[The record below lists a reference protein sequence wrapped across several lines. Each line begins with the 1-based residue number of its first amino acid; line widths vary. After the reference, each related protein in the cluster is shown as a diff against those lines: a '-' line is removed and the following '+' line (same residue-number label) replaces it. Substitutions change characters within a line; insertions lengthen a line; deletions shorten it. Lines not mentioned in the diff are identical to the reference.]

1 LFGYQ
6 QVVKM
11 KHSSFAIAAVAFAAL
26 AASSPIPLASS
37 STTGPINE
45 DNSGRIAVNSGVIT
59 ESGTGEVQVGTFSNG
74 SNDFDN
80 DSIIRRQQGSS
91 GGDESTNKGNSGQIA
106 ANSGAVSGSGDTQ
119 VGDFGNGSN
128 DFSDNG
134 DSSSNFE
141 GAFFRRQEGSSTSG
155 GDSSTN
161 EGNSGQIASNSGA
174 VTNSGSGDTQ
184 VGDFGNGSDDFS
196 GNGDS
201 SFNADVAFFKRQ
213 EGGDSSTNEGNS
225 GQISSNRGPVTNTGS
240 GETQVGAFGNGADDF
255 SDNDDSS
262 FHVGIFRRQNGATN
276 NNNNGQIA
284 QNSGDITEDGGIVI
298 VGNVAGSVT
307 INLISPDGTKYSPQV
322 PTAWTSTNQLT
333 SSKWSAVSVPPGH
346 QCNFKYDG
354 GIYSYASGNH
364 TFPRPVSLN
373 MIKC

>member
-1 LFGYQ
+1 
-6 QVVKM
+6 M

-26 AASSPIPLASS
+26 AASSPIPLTSS
-37 STTGPINE
+37 SMTSPTNE

-59 ESGTGEVQVGTFSNG
+59 ESGTGEVQVGTFSHG

-80 DSIIRRQQGSS
+80 DDNFAFPGNDGIIRRQQGSS
-91 GGDESTNKGNSGQIA
+91 GGDESTNEGNSGQIA

-128 DFSDNG
+128 DFSGNG
-134 DSSSNFE
+134 DSSFNAE
-141 GAFFRRQEGSSTSG
+141 GAFFRRQEG
-155 GDSSTN
+155 SSTN

-184 VGDFGNGSDDFS
+184 VGDFGNGSNDFS
-196 GNGDS
+196 SNGDS
-201 SFNADVAFFKRQ
+201 SFNAEAAFFRRQ

-240 GETQVGAFGNGADDF
+240 GVTQVGDFGNGADDF

-262 FHVGIFRRQNGATN
+262 FHVGIFRRQNGGTN

-284 QNSGDITEDGGIVI
+284 QNSGDINDDGGIVI

-322 PTAWTSTNQLT
+322 PTAWTSTSKLT

-346 QCNFKYDG
+346 QCNFAYDG
-354 GIYSYASGNH
+354 GVYSYASGSH
-364 TFPRPVSLN
+364 TFPKPVSLN
-373 MIKC
+373 SVKC